1 MADDWWS
8 SSHSGGGAAGSSPNN
23 VDASAGGSSCRTVPR
38 TAAVQLL
45 IIARRRDEV
54 FVLLHADDTGAA
66 AIESRQLEAGDEPRE
81 VAAQA
86 LAAGTNYQL
95 DEAARAALTATPA
108 TQNGDCCFCVI
119 LHVEELPAIPRAT
132 SAGAA
137 EIADVWGISAGDGHH
152 SWVHLLHTESLEL
165 ATSCQKPLEYMRG
178 LLRSERALSVEKW
191 VTALAEELGVSG
203 WPFDRAKLA
212 QRQGAGSFEHGQ
224 EWMRWRRPGVAEL
237 PEFFHGTTL
246 AAAKAAIADHVLPGP
261 NQLASGKA
269 WDGAFASNC
278 WMLALAYTGP
288 SAIQGSETR
297 ARIMLIVASPPGEHY
312 FATRNPRY
320 KIAKRWIVQAV
331 LAQECI
337 AGGLRA
343 TQTYKAHRFSWTVDE
358 M

>member
-8 SSHSGGGAAGSSPNN
+8 SSHSGGRAAGSSPNN

-38 TAAVQLL
+38 TAAVQILV
-45 IIARRRDEV
+45 IARRRDEV

-132 SAGAA
+132 SAG
-137 EIADVWGISAGDGHH
+137 DGHH

-203 WPFDRAKLA
+203 WPFDRAKLV
-212 QRQGAGSFEHGQ
+212 QRT
-224 EWMRWRRPGVAEL
+224 RPL
-237 PEFFHGTTL
+237 
-246 AAAKAAIADHVLPGP
+246 
-261 NQLASGKA
+261 
-269 WDGAFASNC
+269 
-278 WMLALAYTGP
+278 
-288 SAIQGSETR
+288 R
-297 ARIMLIVASPPGEHY
+297 
-312 FATRNPRY
+312 
-320 KIAKRWIVQAV
+320 
-331 LAQECI
+331 AQEC
-337 AGGLRA
+337 RNRP
-343 TQTYKAHRFSWTVDE
+343 TSSY
-358 M
+358 